1 MRLSQF
7 VTKTSKEASQSDVSR
22 NAQLLTRAGFVNKLM
37 AGVYSYL
44 PLGLRTLNKIERIV
58 REEMDALG
66 AQEVLL
72 PALQPRE
79 IWDQT
84 GRWDTVDVLFRF
96 KGAGDRDLAL
106 GPTHEE
112 VVTPL
117 VNSFVQSY
125 RDLPRAVYQIQTK
138 FRNEARAKSGL
149 LRGRE
154 FRMKDMYSFHAN
166 PEDLDAFYERSIT
179 AYHNVYR
186 RCGLGAITLLT
197 YASGGIFSKYSH
209 EFQTLTP
216 FGEDVVYRVPG
227 KDIAINKEIIAD
239 REVLASLIPGFT
251 GGAAELEEVK
261 AIEVGNIFKLGT
273 RFPDAFGNNYT
284 DAAGGAQKIHMGCYG
299 IGPSRL
305 LGTIAE
311 CLGDERGLIWPD
323 AVAPYQVHLVS
334 LARSEEETAAC
345 DAIYQQLL
353 QQGIEVLY
361 DDRSGVQAG
370 EKLADADLI
379 GLPHRLLVSKKTL
392 AAGGIEWKRRT
403 AAEAVVLPLEQ
414 FLSKGMTAQAA

>member
-1 MRLSQF
+1 MRLSQL
-7 VTKTSKEASQSDVSR
+7 VTKTSKDTSQSDVSR
-22 NAQLLTRAGFVNKLM
+22 NAQLLTRAGYVNKLM

-44 PLGLRTLNKIERIV
+44 PLGLRALNKIEQII
-58 REEMDALG
+58 REEMNALG

-117 VNSFVQSY
+117 VTSFVQSY

-154 FRMKDMYSFHAN
+154 FRMKDMYSFHAT
-166 PEDLDAFYERSIT
+166 PEDLDAFYEQALA
-179 AYHNVYR
+179 AYKKVYE
-186 RCGLGAITLLT
+186 RCGLGAITLVT

-209 EFQTLTP
+209 EFQTLTEY
-216 FGEDVVYRVPG
+216 GEDTVFRAPG
-227 KDIAINKEIIAD
+227 GSIAINKEVVEDVEALRAI
-239 REVLASLIPGFT
+239 VPSYQ
-251 GGAAELEEVK
+251 GGKIDLEEAK
-261 AIEVGNIFKLGT
+261 AIEVGNIFKLST
-273 RFPDAFGNNYT
+273 RFPDAFNATYT
-284 DAAGGAQKIHMGCYG
+284 DAAGGQQKIYMGCYG

-311 CLGDERGLIWPD
+311 CLSDDKGLIWPD
-323 AVAPYQVHLVS
+323 EVAPYTVHLVS
-334 LARSEEETAAC
+334 LARTPEETEAAERVY
-345 DAIYQQLL
+345 AQLSA
-353 QQGIEVLY
+353 QGIDVLY
-361 DDRSGVQAG
+361 DDRVGPQTG
-370 EKLADADLI
+370 EKLADADLM
-379 GLPHRLLVSKKTL
+379 GMPHRLLISKKTM
-392 AAGGIEWKRRT
+392 AANGIEWKPRRAT
-403 AAEAVVLPLEQ
+403 ESQVLPFEQ
-414 FLSKGMTAQAA
+414 FLAQGVQMKAA